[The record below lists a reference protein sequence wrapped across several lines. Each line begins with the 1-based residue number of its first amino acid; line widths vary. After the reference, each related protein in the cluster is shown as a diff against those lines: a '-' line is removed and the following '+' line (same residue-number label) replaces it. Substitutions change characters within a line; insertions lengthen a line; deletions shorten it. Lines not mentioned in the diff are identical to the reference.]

1 MRAFF
6 DTNVLVYAF
15 DDTQPVKQELASAL
29 MRQLWDRPEP
39 ICISTQVAIE
49 FYNAVRRQKIVD
61 RNLAAYESAL
71 SSMHCMPT
79 TMQTVQD
86 AWRLFRAHKLS
97 WFDALIVQSA
107 LDAKCSH
114 LFTEDMQNGRKFGGL
129 EVVNPFV

>member
-6 DTNVLVYAF
+6 DTNILVYAF

-29 MRQLWDRPEP
+29 MRQLWDRPDP

-71 SSMHCMPT
+71 SGMHCMPT
-79 TMQTVQD
+79 SMQTVQE
-86 AWRLFRAHKLS
+86 AWSLFRAHKLS

-129 EVVNPFV
+129 EVVNPFT